1 MRLCGQFHTTAC
13 AQCDGCGLSN
23 RGYRKRFSELL
34 PAYSSYA
41 RSFASGVAHA
51 LEAIVSDS
59 NGIVR
64 IQVAAQEDLELLR
77 AGLAKLPWQRCFV
90 HLAQRANNKNVST
103 VSRAAMLCTYPR
115 LE

>member
-1 MRLCGQFHTTAC
+1 MRSVPITAVIK
-13 AQCDGCGLSN
+13 
-23 RGYRKRFSELL
+23 KRYSELL

-41 RSFASGVAHA
+41 KSFASGVAHA

-77 AGLAKLPWQRCFV
+77 AGLAKLRVAALLCALGSSGPTTRT
-90 HLAQRANNKNVST
+90 LST
-103 VSRAAMLCTYPR
+103 VSRAAMLCTHPR